1 MSLILVMAH
10 APLASAL
17 KQCVEHVFP
26 DDAHAVLTLDVPP
39 DEHPLHTLQ
48 SARALLS
55 QHPQQPV
62 LVLCDVLG
70 ATPCNVAT
78 QLAKDKPIRVV
89 AGVNLPMLLRTVCYR
104 DQDPDA
110 LAVLAEE
117 GASQGVMQVD
127 TAPARRA

>member
-17 KQCVEHVFP
+17 KQCVQHVFP
-26 DDAHAVLTLDVPP
+26 DDAHAVLALDVPA
-39 DEHPLHTLQ
+39 DEHPLQTLDA
-48 SARALLS
+48 ARALLR
-55 QHPQQPV
+55 QRKHEPV

-104 DQDPDA
+104 EQDPDA
-110 LAVLAEE
+110 LAVLAQE

-127 TAPARRA
+127 TAAAKP

>member
-17 KQCVEHVFP
+17 KQCVQHVFP
-26 DDAHAVLTLDVPP
+26 DDADAVLALDVPA
-39 DEHPLHTLQ
+39 DEHPLQTLDA
-48 SARALLS
+48 ARALLRERVNE
-55 QHPQQPV
+55 PV

-78 QLAKDKPIRVV
+78 QLAKDKPICVV

-104 DQDPDA
+104 DQEPDA
-110 LAVLAEE
+110 LAVLVQE

-127 TAPARRA
+127 TAAAKP

>member
-17 KQCVEHVFP
+17 KQCVQHVFP
-26 DDAHAVLTLDVPP
+26 DDAHAVLALDVPA
-39 DEHPLHTLQ
+39 DEHPLQTLDA
-48 SARALLS
+48 ARALLRERVNE
-55 QHPQQPV
+55 PV

-104 DQDPDA
+104 DQEPDA
-110 LAVLAEE
+110 LAVLAQE

-127 TAPARRA
+127 TAGAKP